1 MMYVM
6 IPLLILTIFLIVYIQ
21 MTIQKAIKARHN
33 GVDLTKKNR
42 FIALLTKLFARTIF
56 DG

>member
-1 MMYVM
+1 MMDVM
-6 IPLLILTIFLIVYIQ
+6 IPILILTIFLIVYIQ
-21 MTIQKAIKARHN
+21 MTIQKAIKARHI

-42 FIALLTKLFARTIF
+42 FMALLIKLFSRTIF

>member
-1 MMYVM
+1 MMDVM
-6 IPLLILTIFLIVYIQ
+6 IPILILTIFLIVYIQ
-21 MTIQKAIKARHN
+21 MTIQKAIKARQI

-42 FIALLTKLFARTIF
+42 FMALLIKLFSRTIF